1 MAPTESSQRLDA
13 EALFDSVGQAY
24 ESAFADCSAQ
34 RASVTWLL
42 ERLPPQASLAISCCD
57 SQRSRSIIREDRH
70 QRLRAAN
77 GKQYDAITV
86 YFSMIASVTQEQI
99 RESIAKIYSWLK
111 PDGLFIF
118 ATVPI
123 SGENMDIAWMGRPIV
138 ASSLSSEEV
147 LEVMKAAK
155 FEVLKVENSKYLP
168 RAAQAGICKEEDV
181 WEEEH
186 LFVYARK

>member
-42 ERLPPQASLAISCCD
+42 ERLPPQASVLDIGCGTGRPVCSSMAAAGHIVLGIDVSGVMIAAATRNVPEASFEKID
-57 SQRSRSIIREDRH
+57 IKDFEP
-70 QRLRAAN
+70 AN
-77 GKQYDAITV
+77 G
-86 YFSMIASVTQEQI
+86 
-99 RESIAKIYSWLK
+99 RH
-111 PDGLFIF
+111 
-118 ATVPI
+118 
-123 SGENMDIAWMGRPIV
+123 GENMDIAWMGRPIV

-168 RAAQAGICKEEDV
+168 RAAQAGICREEDV